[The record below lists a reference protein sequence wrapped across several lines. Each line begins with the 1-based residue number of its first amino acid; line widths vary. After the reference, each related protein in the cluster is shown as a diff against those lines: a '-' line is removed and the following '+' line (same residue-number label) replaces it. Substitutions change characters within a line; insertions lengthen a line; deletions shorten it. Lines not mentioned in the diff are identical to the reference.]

1 MFHHDVLLFFLPFK
15 PAQQNCAASM
25 PWDYLAGCCCGCL
38 LSDAP
43 GRTWHGLCCWGST
56 RYLQGYRMWRES
68 YQTLEL
74 DAGSIIKDKGELFS
88 WMGKDDQRNCIYCC
102 KFWRI
107 TSQVVEVIAV
117 KARSSPADRFR
128 NWGPSCGSRVG
139 SLLVP
144 IIVQSC
150 RYMISHHDWIAPQ
163 LPGWLH
169 FWWLDSHAPGQ
180 CAGAPGGSKCSW
192 AGGR

>member
-1 MFHHDVLLFFLPFK
+1 
-15 PAQQNCAASM
+15 
-25 PWDYLAGCCCGCL
+25 
-38 LSDAP
+38 
-43 GRTWHGLCCWGST
+43 
-56 RYLQGYRMWRES
+56 MWRES

-150 RYMISHHDWIAPQ
+150 RYMISHHD
-163 LPGWLH
+163 
-169 FWWLDSHAPGQ
+169 
-180 CAGAPGGSKCSW
+180 
-192 AGGR
+192 